1 VNVRLVMQEAESGA
15 QLSCT
20 RWDIAVVGKTLDDRG
35 TVATDFVAQHADAV
49 ISVQYDPEDFSLEI
63 DKVRGAADD
72 VEGAI
77 RAWASK
83 TVLIEMTTVGFVEL
97 FLLIRALSRIGGT
110 EISFLYVEPREYAH
124 SRRTPLLHRRD
135 FELSA
140 EVPGYRGIPGA
151 AMIMSDL
158 EKQRAVFFL
167 GYEERRLDRALEDFQ
182 MLNPENCSVVF
193 GVPAFQAGWEMD
205 AFANNIR
212 VIRERGL
219 SGGVFFCG
227 AENPAAA
234 IDVLQSLKSE
244 FQSDNKQRL
253 VVAPIGTKPNGLGVA
268 LFAAIHADVGLLYDH
283 PRRKS
288 KRTEQS
294 SNWHLYQATF
304 S

>member
-1 VNVRLVMQEAESGA
+1 MNVQLLMQEAESA
-15 QLSCT
+15 TQLSST
-20 RWDIAVVGKTLDDRG
+20 RWDVGVIGKTVDDRG
-35 TVATDFVAQHADAV
+35 TIATDFVAQHAGELFP
-49 ISVQYDPEDFSLEI
+49 VQYDPENFLLELNKI
-63 DKVRGAADD
+63 KMAEDE
-72 VEGAI
+72 VEATL
-77 RAWASK
+77 RRLSSK
-83 TVLIEMTTVGFVEL
+83 SVLIETTTVGFVEL
-97 FLLIRALSRIGGT
+97 FLLIRGLTKVGRR

-135 FELSA
+135 FELSS

-158 EKQRAVFFL
+158 DKQRAVFFL

-182 MLNPENCSVVF
+182 MLSPDNCAVVF
-193 GVPAFQAGWEMD
+193 GVPAFQPGWEMD

-234 IDVLQSLKSE
+234 MEVLRDIKSE
-244 FQSDNKQRL
+244 LRDNERL

-268 LFAAIHADVGLLYDH
+268 LFAAVHPDVGLLYDH
-283 PRRKS
+283 PRRRTR
-288 KRTEQS
+288 RTEMS
-294 SNWHLYQATF
+294 ANWHLYQATF
-304 S
+304 L

>member
-1 VNVRLVMQEAESGA
+1 VNVRLLMQEAESA
-15 QLSCT
+15 NQLSCT
-20 RWDIAVVGKTLDDRG
+20 RWDIGVIGTTLDDRG
-35 TVATDFVAQHADAV
+35 TIASDFVTQHVTTV
-49 ISVQYDPEDFSLEI
+49 IPVQYDPEDFSLEI
-63 DKVRGAADD
+63 DKVRGPADD
-72 VEGAI
+72 TEGAI
-77 RAWASK
+77 QSWASK
-83 TVLIEMTTVGFVEL
+83 SVLVEMTTVGFVEL
-97 FLLIRALSRIGGT
+97 FLLIRALTRFGTT
-110 EISFLYVEPREYAH
+110 EISFLYVEPGEYAH

-182 MLNPENCSVVF
+182 MLSPDNCSVVF

-227 AENPAAA
+227 AQNPAAA
-234 IDVLQSLKSE
+234 IDILLGMKSE
-244 FQSDNKQRL
+244 LDNKQRL
-253 VVAPIGTKPNGLGVA
+253 VVAPIGTKPSGLGVA
-268 LFAAIHADVGLLYDH
+268 LFAAIHSDVGLLYDH
-283 PRRKS
+283 PRRKL
-288 KRTEQS
+288 KRSERS
-294 SNWHLYQATF
+294 ANWHLYRAIF

>member
-1 VNVRLVMQEAESGA
+1 VSFRLLMQEAESAA
-15 QLSCT
+15 QLTCK
-20 RWDIAVVGKTLDDRG
+20 RWNIGVVGKTLDDRG
-35 TVATDFVAQHADAV
+35 TVATDFVHQHAEAV
-49 ISVQYDPEDFSLEI
+49 VSVEYDPEGFSLEI
-63 DKVRGAADD
+63 DSVKRAADD
-72 VEGAI
+72 VESAI
-77 RAWASK
+77 RDWASK
-83 TVLIEMTTVGFVEL
+83 TILIETTTVGFVAM
-97 FLLIRALSRIGGT
+97 FLLARALHRTGT
-110 EISFLYVEPREYAH
+110 REISFLYVEPREYAH

-151 AMIMSDL
+151 AMIMNDL

-182 MLNPENCSVVF
+182 MLSPDNCAVVF

-219 SGGVFFCG
+219 CGGVFFSG

-234 IDVLQSLKSE
+234 FDVLTNIKSGLE
-244 FQSDNKQRL
+244 DKQRL
-253 VVAPIGTKPNGLGVA
+253 VVAPIGTKPSGLGVA
-268 LFAAIHADVGLLYDH
+268 LFAVLHSDVGLLYDH
-283 PRRKS
+283 PQRRS
-288 KRTEQS
+288 KRTEKS
-294 SNWHLYQATF
+294 VNWHLYQAIF

>member
-1 VNVRLVMQEAESGA
+1 MNVQLQMQEASSA
-15 QLSCT
+15 NQLSFT
-20 RWDIAVVGKTLDDRG
+20 RWDVGVIGRTVDDRG
-35 TVATDFVAQHADAV
+35 TIATDFVTQHANEV
-49 ISVQYDPEDFSLEI
+49 FPIQYDPEDFSLEI
-63 DKVRGAADD
+63 NQAKLSEDE
-72 VEGAI
+72 VEGTV
-77 RAWASK
+77 REWSSK
-83 TVLIEMTTVGFVEL
+83 SILIEATTVGFVEL
-97 FLLIRALSRIGGT
+97 FLLIRSLAKIGKRDL
-110 EISFLYVEPREYAH
+110 SFLYVEPREYAH

-135 FELSA
+135 FELSS
-140 EVPGYRGIPGA
+140 EVPGYRGIPGS

-182 MLNPENCSVVF
+182 MLSPDNCTVVF

-219 SGGVFFCG
+219 SGGVCFCG

-234 IDVLQSLKSE
+234 MEVLLDVKSE
-244 FQSDNKQRL
+244 LGNHERL

-268 LFAAIHADVGLLYDH
+268 LFAAVHPNIGLLYDH
-283 PRRKS
+283 PRRRS
-288 KRTEQS
+288 KRTEKS
-294 SNWHLYQATF
+294 ANWHLYQATF